1 VAGGEGLVLEG
12 RVEVP
17 GGARLA
23 AEAVRALHRFG
34 ILGAWGHPMDERGG
48 SEPKAGGGEETAP
61 TPTTGTME
69 EPFGEGKK
77 SCEYGIIIRI
87 IGRRIFQ

>member
-1 VAGGEGLVLEG
+1 MAGGEGLVLEG

-23 AEAVRALHRFG
+23 AETVRALHRFG

-48 SEPKAGGGEETAP
+48 ANQRQEE
-61 TPTTGTME
+61 
-69 EPFGEGKK
+69 
-77 SCEYGIIIRI
+77 
-87 IGRRIFQ
+87 GRRQPRPQPPAPRKNLSGKEKIV